1 MSQEQMDTLP
11 ETTGNQTVA
20 QENTAVLNTPPIA
33 PQNQEQAPLVNEN
46 QFEAD
51 EASQSLNN
59 SKLITV

>member
-1 MSQEQMDTLP
+1 MDTLP

-20 QENTAVLNTPPIA
+20 QENTAVLSTPPIA

>member
-20 QENTAVLNTPPIA
+20 QENPAVLNTPPIA